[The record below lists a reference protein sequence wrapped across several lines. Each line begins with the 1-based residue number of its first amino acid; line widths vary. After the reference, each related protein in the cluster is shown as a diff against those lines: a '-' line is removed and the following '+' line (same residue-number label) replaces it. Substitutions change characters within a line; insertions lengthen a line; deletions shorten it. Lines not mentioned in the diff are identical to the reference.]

1 MVGRFSARCG
11 SPAKPSFDAKRIA
24 AFRPQRPGRK
34 SKRIR
39 RGTTMLEFAFILPPF
54 LIFVFGLM
62 AVGHY
67 RMCADLLKGG
77 CRNAARYGAM
87 QNVSTAMAQQRLKET
102 IAAGMNANLVTIY
115 IKDLNAADSSGSAM
129 PSTTTEYN
137 ALPNIELSSA
147 PSRRLFAVYAEVN
160 YNSIAIIPMNW
171 IPWANNL
178 KLSSQVFTRHE

>member
-1 MVGRFSARCG
+1 MEVRLCDDRVIAEGRIMVRGKR
-11 SPAKPSFDAKRIA
+11 SPSR
-24 AFRPQRPGRK
+24 
-34 SKRIR
+34 R
-39 RGTTMLEFAFILPPF
+39 RGATALEFAFVLPVF

-67 RMCADLLKGG
+67 RMSADLLKGA

-87 QNVSTAMAQQRLKET
+87 QDVSTAMAQQRFRET
-102 IAAGMNANLVTIY
+102 VAPGMNANLVTLY
-115 IKDLNAADSSGSAM
+115 IKDMSTADSSNSAM
-129 PSTTTEYN
+129 PSSSSQYN
-137 ALPNIELSSA
+137 ALPDIELSNA

-178 KLSSQVFTRHE
+178 KLSAQVFTRHE

>member
-1 MVGRFSARCG
+1 MVRRRNSR
-11 SPAKPSFDAKRIA
+11 SR
-24 AFRPQRPGRK
+24 
-34 SKRIR
+34 R
-39 RGTTMLEFAFILPPF
+39 RGATALEFAFILPVF

-67 RMCADLLKGG
+67 RMSADLLKGA

-87 QNVSTAMAQQRLKET
+87 QNVSTAMAQQRFRET
-102 IAAGMNANLVTIY
+102 VAPGMNANLVTLY
-115 IKDLNAADSSGSAM
+115 IKDLGATDAANGAM
-129 PSTTTEYN
+129 PANSSQYS

-178 KLSSQVFTRHE
+178 KLSAQVFTRHE

>member
-1 MVGRFSARCG
+1 
-11 SPAKPSFDAKRIA
+11 
-24 AFRPQRPGRK
+24 
-34 SKRIR
+34 
-39 RGTTMLEFAFILPPF
+39 MLELAFILPVF

-87 QNVSTAMAQQRLKET
+87 QNVSTAMAQQKFRDT
-102 IAAGMNANLVTIY
+102 IAPGMNSSLVTLY
-115 IKDLNAADSSGSAM
+115 IKDLGVADSSGSAM
-129 PSTTTEYN
+129 PSSTSEYN

-147 PSRRLFAVYAEVN
+147 PSRRLFCVYAEVN

>member
-1 MVGRFSARCG
+1 
-11 SPAKPSFDAKRIA
+11 
-24 AFRPQRPGRK
+24 
-34 SKRIR
+34 
-39 RGTTMLEFAFILPPF
+39 
-54 LIFVFGLM
+54 
-62 AVGHY
+62 
-67 RMCADLLKGG
+67 LLKGG

-115 IKDLNAADSSGSAM
+115 IKDLNTADSSGSAM
-129 PSTTTEYN
+129 PATTAEYN

-178 KLSSQVFTRHE
+178 RVSSQVFTRHE